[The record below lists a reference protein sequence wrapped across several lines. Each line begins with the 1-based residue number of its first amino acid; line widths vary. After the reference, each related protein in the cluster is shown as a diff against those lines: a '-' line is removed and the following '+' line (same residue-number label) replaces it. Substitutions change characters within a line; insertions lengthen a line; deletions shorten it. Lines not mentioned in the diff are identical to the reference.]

1 MTTEEGHSGRH
12 YVLELEEK
20 RQLVG
25 EKVLVFCLLDVRGG
39 NYRQAKRTASSIFGS
54 DEFRGLEAKWM
65 LRPRVFDAFR
75 YLHTACVTAV

>member
-1 MTTEEGHSGRH
+1 
-12 YVLELEEK
+12 
-20 RQLVG
+20 VG

-65 LRPRVFDAFR
+65 LRPRVYSELLAMLYGR
-75 YLHTACVTAV
+75 KAALGHLRCI